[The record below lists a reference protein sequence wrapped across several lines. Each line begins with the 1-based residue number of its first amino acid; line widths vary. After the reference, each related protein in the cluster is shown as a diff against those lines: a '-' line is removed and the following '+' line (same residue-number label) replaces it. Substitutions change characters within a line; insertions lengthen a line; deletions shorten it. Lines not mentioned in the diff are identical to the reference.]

1 MTQELAAEVPISLT
15 RAADPDDSF
24 AQVVRQHQSMVFSM
38 AYACLRNRALAEEIA
53 QEVFLDLYRKLP
65 DLESPAHIVHWL
77 RRVTSHRLID
87 LGRHQQRRPQTRLE
101 DVPEPSVA
109 ARESDPLLSG
119 MLQQLVAALPEKGRL
134 VVILRF
140 QEEMELA
147 EIAETLEMPVG
158 TVKSQLQRALALL
171 REKLSRRMGEV
182 H

>member
-1 MTQELAAEVPISLT
+1 MTPELAAEAPISLT
-15 RAADPDDSF
+15 RTADPEDFTS
-24 AQVVRQHQSMVFSM
+24 VVRRHQSMVFGM
-38 AYACLRNRALAEEIA
+38 AYACLGNRALAEEVA
-53 QEVFLDLYRKLP
+53 QEVFFDLYRNAP
-65 DLESPAHIVHWL
+65 ELESPAHVVHWL

-87 LGRHQQRRPQTRLE
+87 LIRQQQRRPQTPLE
-101 DVPEPSVA
+101 EAAEPSVGA
-109 ARESDPLLSG
+109 GEADPMLSDLLR
-119 MLQQLVAALPEKGRL
+119 QLVAALPEKARI

-147 EIAETLEMPVG
+147 EIAATLDLPVG